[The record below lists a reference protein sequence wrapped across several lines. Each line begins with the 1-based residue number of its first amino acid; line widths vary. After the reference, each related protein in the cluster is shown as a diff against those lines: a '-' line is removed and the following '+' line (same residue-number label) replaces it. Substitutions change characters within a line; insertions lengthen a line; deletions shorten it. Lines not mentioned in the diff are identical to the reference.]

1 MVNLADLDT
10 VFLVPCKHCAQ
21 LMQETERFCPFCGKD
36 QSASV
41 QEPMD
46 HALPKK
52 ASNDE
57 VDFDLGLVHPSDYW
71 QKEIL
76 EAGNEKRW
84 TGNYRLVIG
93 IVAGLMALLVFALVH
108 DDFYLGKQSE
118 ESKLKTFRANVE
130 QVQRALSRGDLS
142 AAERVLD
149 ALEADYAEA
158 PSVQE
163 LREAFDRRVQEQTAR
178 QESARQEQAAKE
190 EQSARQEQAARQEQT
205 AKQEQSAKQEQAAKQ
220 EQTAKQEQRREPDVK
235 ASKAAEPGRPSSRSV
250 QAPLVPASAPA
261 VGPGPEISA
270 TDSKEKECN
279 EALRAMAL
287 CPTR

>member
-36 QSASV
+36 QSASA
-41 QEPMD
+41 QEPVG

-76 EAGNEKRW
+76 EAGESKRW
-84 TGNYRLVIG
+84 AGDYRLVIG

-108 DDFYLGKQSE
+108 DDFYLGRQRE
-118 ESKLKTFRANVE
+118 ETKLKAFRANVE

-149 ALEADYAEA
+149 VLEADYAEA

-163 LREAFDRRVQEQTAR
+163 LREAFDRRVQEQ
-178 QESARQEQAAKE
+178 
-190 EQSARQEQAARQEQT
+190 AARQAQP
-205 AKQEQSAKQEQAAKQ
+205 
-220 EQTAKQEQRREPDVK
+220 READVK
-235 ASKAAEPGRPSSRSV
+235 AASKAAEPEKTATRSV
-250 QAPLVPASAPA
+250 QAPLAPDASQTGVADP
-261 VGPGPEISA
+261 
-270 TDSKEKECN
+270 KESGCN